1 MTLHD
6 TAKQHNR
13 AFPDT
18 RARLY

>member
-6 TAKQHNR
+6 TAKQHNG